1 MMSTDN
7 SIENGAISAQDAVSL
22 LMQPPT
28 QDTVD
33 EEQSVEVEAVE
44 EQPEASEPEYED
56 AQAEVDEPEAEA
68 DEYDG
73 EDVEDDTEESDE
85 PEQPSVY
92 AVKVDGEEYEVTLD
106 ELRSGYSRQQ
116 HFTKRSQELAEQRK
130 AFEQEA
136 EQVKQY
142 RDYYAQQLE
151 QVSNQLQQTIP
162 NEPDW
167 TALSQQ
173 YEAKELFAM
182 KAEYDKRKEEIARVE
197 QERERIAQQQSVEAQ
212 HQMQQHL
219 AAQKNEMLE
228 RVPAWRD
235 ESRRNNER
243 LEVIKYAQDVIGFSE
258 NEIAN
263 ASDARAIEMLYK
275 AWQWDKLQKEAPTA
289 RKKVQSA
296 PKVAKGGQ
304 PKTKAQ
310 VKSRQRREA
319 LSRLDKAKSVD
330 AAVNFLM
337 SK

>member
-7 SIENGAISAQDAVSL
+7 SNENGALSAQDAVSL

-33 EEQSVEVEAVE
+33 EEQSVEAEAVE
-44 EQPEASEPEYED
+44 EQPEVSEPEYEE
-56 AQAEVDEPEAEA
+56 AEAEVDEPEAEA

-73 EDVEDDTEESDE
+73 QDVEDDTEESDE
-85 PEQPSVY
+85 PEQPELY
-92 AVKVDGEEYEVTLD
+92 TVKIDGEMFDVTLD

-130 AFEQEA
+130 AFEQEVL
-136 EQVKQY
+136 ETRQY
-142 RDYYAQQLE
+142 RDTYAQQLE
-151 QVSNQLQQTIP
+151 QLSNQLQQTTP
-162 NEPDW
+162 SEPDW
-167 TALSQQ
+167 SALSHHH
-173 YEAKELFAM
+173 EAKELFQM
-182 KAEYDKRKEEIARVE
+182 KAEYDRRKEEIARVE
-197 QERERIAQQQSVEAQ
+197 QERERIAQQQQAEAQ
-212 HQMQQHL
+212 QQMQQHL
-219 AAQKNEMLE
+219 AAQRNEMLE
-228 RVPAWRD
+228 RVPSWRD

-275 AWQWDKLQKEAPTA
+275 AWQWDKLQKEAPSA
-289 RKKVQSA
+289 KKKVQSA

-319 LSRLDKAKSVD
+319 LGRLDKAKSVD

>member
-1 MMSTDN
+1 MTDN
-7 SIENGAISAQDAVSL
+7 SNENGAISAQDAVSL

-28 QDTVD
+28 EDKVD
-33 EEQSVEVEAVE
+33 DEQSVEAAVVE
-44 EQPEASEPEYED
+44 EQPEVSEPEYED
-56 AQAEVDEPEAEA
+56 AEVEAEA
-68 DEYDG
+68 ETETEEYEG

-85 PEQPSVY
+85 PEQPELY
-92 AVKVDGEEYEVTLD
+92 TVKIDGEMFDVTLD

-151 QVSNQLQQTIP
+151 QLGNQLQQTIP
-162 NEPDW
+162 SEPDW

-197 QERERIAQQQSVEAQ
+197 QERERIAQQQQAEAQ
-212 HQMQQHL
+212 QQMQQHL
-219 AAQKNEMLE
+219 AAQKSEMLE

-235 ESRRNNER
+235 EGRRNKER

-258 NEIAN
+258 QEIAN

-275 AWQWDKLQKEAPTA
+275 AWQYDKLQKDAPA
-289 RKKVQSA
+289 VKKKVQSA

-319 LSRLDKAKSVD
+319 FNRLDKAKSID

>member
-1 MMSTDN
+1 MTDN
-7 SIENGAISAQDAVSL
+7 SNENGAISAQDAVSL

-28 QDTVD
+28 EDKVD
-33 EEQSVEVEAVE
+33 DEQSVEAAVVE
-44 EQPEASEPEYED
+44 EQPEVSEPEYED
-56 AQAEVDEPEAEA
+56 AEVEAEA
-68 DEYDG
+68 ETETEEYEG

-92 AVKVDGEEYEVTLD
+92 TVKVDGEEYEVTLD

-151 QVSNQLQQTIP
+151 QLGNQLQQTIP
-162 NEPDW
+162 SEPDW

-197 QERERIAQQQSVEAQ
+197 QERERIAQQQQAEAQ
-212 HQMQQHL
+212 QQMQQHL
-219 AAQKNEMLE
+219 AAQKSEMLE

-235 ESRRNNER
+235 EGRRNKER

-258 NEIAN
+258 QEIAN

-275 AWQWDKLQKEAPTA
+275 AWQYDKLQKDAPA
-289 RKKVQSA
+289 VKKKVQSA

-319 LSRLDKAKSVD
+319 FNRLDKAKSID

>member
-1 MMSTDN
+1 MTDN
-7 SIENGAISAQDAVSL
+7 SDENGALSTHDAVSL
-22 LMQPPT
+22 LMQPPEP
-28 QDTVD
+28 DKVD
-33 EEQSVEVEAVE
+33 DEQSVEAEAVT
-44 EQPEASEPEYED
+44 EQPEVSEPEYE
-56 AQAEVDEPEAEA
+56 EVEVEAEA
-68 DEYDG
+68 ETETEEYEG

-92 AVKVDGEEYEVTLD
+92 TVKVDGEEYEVTLD

-151 QVSNQLQQTIP
+151 QLGNQLQQTIP
-162 NEPDW
+162 SEPDW

-197 QERERIAQQQSVEAQ
+197 QERERIAQQQQAEAQ
-212 HQMQQHL
+212 QQMQQHL
-219 AAQKNEMLE
+219 ATQKTEMLE
-228 RVPAWRD
+228 RIPAWRD
-235 ESRRNNER
+235 EGRRNKER
-243 LEVIKYAQDVIGFSE
+243 LDVIKYAQDVVGFSE
-258 NEIAN
+258 QEIAN

-275 AWQWDKLQKEAPTA
+275 AWQYDKLQKDAPA
-289 RKKVQSA
+289 VKKKVQSA

-310 VKSRQRREA
+310 VQTRQRRDA
-319 LSRLDKAKSVD
+319 MNKLNKSKSVD
-330 AAVNFLM
+330 AAVEFLM
-337 SK
+337 SGR

>member
-1 MMSTDN
+1 MTDN
-7 SIENGAISAQDAVSL
+7 SNENGAISAQDAVSL

-28 QDTVD
+28 EDKVD
-33 EEQSVEVEAVE
+33 DEQSVEAAVVE
-44 EQPEASEPEYED
+44 EQPEVSEPEYED
-56 AQAEVDEPEAEA
+56 AEVEAEA
-68 DEYDG
+68 ETETEEYEG

-92 AVKVDGEEYEVTLD
+92 TVKVDGEEYEVTLD

-151 QVSNQLQQTIP
+151 QLGNQLQQTIP
-162 NEPDW
+162 SEPDW

-182 KAEYDKRKEEIARVE
+182 KAEYDKRKEEVARVE
-197 QERERIAQQQSVEAQ
+197 QERERIAQQQQAEAQ
-212 HQMQQHL
+212 QQMQQHL
-219 AAQKNEMLE
+219 AAQKSEMLE

-235 ESRRNNER
+235 EGRRNKER

-258 NEIAN
+258 QEIAN

-275 AWQWDKLQKEAPTA
+275 AWQYDKLQKDAPA
-289 RKKVQSA
+289 VKKKVQSA

-319 LSRLDKAKSVD
+319 FNRLDKAKSID

>member
-1 MMSTDN
+1 MSTDN
-7 SIENGAISAQDAVSL
+7 SNENGAISAQDAVSL
-22 LMQPPT
+22 LMQPPEP
-28 QDTVD
+28 DKVD
-33 EEQSVEVEAVE
+33 DEQSVEAAAVE
-44 EQPEASEPEYED
+44 EQPEVSEPEYD
-56 AQAEVDEPEAEA
+56 EAEA
-68 DEYDG
+68 DAEAEEYDG

-85 PEQPSVY
+85 PEQPEVY
-92 AVKVDGEEYEVTLD
+92 TVKVDGQEYEVTLD

-136 EQVKQY
+136 AETKQY

-151 QVSNQLQQTIP
+151 QLSNQLQQTIP
-162 NEPDW
+162 SEPDW

-219 AAQKNEMLE
+219 AAQKTEMLE
-228 RVPAWRD
+228 RIPAWRD
-235 ESRRNNER
+235 EGRRNKER
-243 LEVIKYAQDVIGFSE
+243 LDVIKYAQDVIGFSE
-258 NEIAN
+258 QEIAN

-275 AWQWDKLQKEAPTA
+275 AWQYDKLQKDAPA
-289 RKKVQSA
+289 VKKKVQSA

-310 VKSRQRREA
+310 VQTRQRRDA
-319 LSRLDKAKSVD
+319 MNKLTRTKSVD
-330 AAVNFLM
+330 AAVEFLM
-337 SK
+337 SGR

>member
-1 MMSTDN
+1 MTDN
-7 SIENGAISAQDAVSL
+7 SNENGAISAQDAVSL

-28 QDTVD
+28 EDKVD
-33 EEQSVEVEAVE
+33 DEQSVEAAVVE
-44 EQPEASEPEYED
+44 EQPEVSEPEYED
-56 AQAEVDEPEAEA
+56 AEVEAEA
-68 DEYDG
+68 ETETEEYEG

-92 AVKVDGEEYEVTLD
+92 TVKVDGEEYEVTLD

-151 QVSNQLQQTIP
+151 QLGNQLQQTIP
-162 NEPDW
+162 SEPDW

-197 QERERIAQQQSVEAQ
+197 QERERIAQQQQAEAQ

-219 AAQKNEMLE
+219 AAQKSEMLE

-235 ESRRNNER
+235 EGRRNKER

-258 NEIAN
+258 QEIAN

-275 AWQWDKLQKEAPTA
+275 AWQYDKLQKDAPA
-289 RKKVQSA
+289 VKKKVQSA

-319 LSRLDKAKSVD
+319 FNRLDKAKSID

>member
-1 MMSTDN
+1 MTDN
-7 SIENGAISAQDAVSL
+7 SDENGALSTHDAVSL
-22 LMQPPT
+22 LMQPPEP
-28 QDTVD
+28 DKVD
-33 EEQSVEVEAVE
+33 DEQSVEAEAVT
-44 EQPEASEPEYED
+44 EQPEVSEPEYE
-56 AQAEVDEPEAEA
+56 EVEVEAEA
-68 DEYDG
+68 ETETEEYEG

-92 AVKVDGEEYEVTLD
+92 TVKVDGEEYEVTLD

-151 QVSNQLQQTIP
+151 QLGNQLQQTIP
-162 NEPDW
+162 SEPDW

-197 QERERIAQQQSVEAQ
+197 QERERIAQQQQAEAQ
-212 HQMQQHL
+212 QQMQQHL
-219 AAQKNEMLE
+219 ATQKTEMLE
-228 RVPAWRD
+228 RIPAWRD
-235 ESRRNNER
+235 EGRRNKER
-243 LEVIKYAQDVIGFSE
+243 LDVIKYAQDVIGFSE

-275 AWQWDKLQKEAPTA
+275 AWQYDKLQKDAPA
-289 RKKVQSA
+289 VKKKVQSA

-310 VKSRQRREA
+310 VQTRQRRDA
-319 LSRLDKAKSVD
+319 MNKLNKSKSVD
-330 AAVNFLM
+330 AAVEFLM
-337 SK
+337 SGR